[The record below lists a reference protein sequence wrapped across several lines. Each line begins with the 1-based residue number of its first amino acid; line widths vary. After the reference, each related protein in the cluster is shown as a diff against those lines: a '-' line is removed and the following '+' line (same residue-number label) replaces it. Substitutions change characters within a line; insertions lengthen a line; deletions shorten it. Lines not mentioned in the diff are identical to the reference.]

1 MAEDALVALH
11 SCIRRHISG
20 DSWYLSN
27 MTSLDLNLLVPL
39 DVLLTE
45 GSVVGAARR
54 LQLSPSAMS
63 RTLARLREV
72 TGDPLL
78 ARAGRGLVPT
88 PLALALRER
97 VRQVVEDA
105 EAVFRPAM
113 KLDLDALS
121 RTFRLRTSEG
131 FVESFG
137 PALIARVAKDAPGVR
152 IRFLPKP
159 DKDSTSLRDGT
170 VDMETGVTGKEMGP
184 EIRTLGLFRDRH
196 IGVVRSRHPLSR
208 GRITPARYAMGQHV
222 LVSRRGLDRG
232 PEDDALEL
240 LGLERQVVA
249 TVGGFS
255 SAIALARAS
264 DMIATVPEKHTH
276 TLCEEM
282 FRFALPVALP
292 EFTVSLFWHPRL
304 EADPAHRWLRS
315 LVREVCDETLARTK
329 SGKLRGAGHARA
341 ITALPAAP
349 PRGQPMPRPSMPV
362 IDSPSKPASAAK
374 RRPRSA

>member
-1 MAEDALVALH
+1 MAEGALVALH
-11 SCIRRHISG
+11 SCMRRHVSG
-20 DSWYLSN
+20 DLWYLSD
-27 MTSLDLNLLVPL
+27 MTNLDLNLLAPL

-45 GSVVGAARR
+45 GSVVGAARQLR
-54 LQLSPSAMS
+54 LSPSAMS

-78 ARAGRGLVPT
+78 VRAGRGLVPT
-88 PLALALRER
+88 PLAVALRER

-105 EAVFRPAM
+105 EAVLRPAM
-113 KLDLDALS
+113 KLDLHALS

-137 PALIARVAKDAPGVR
+137 PALIARVARDAPGVR

-159 DKDSTSLRDGT
+159 DKDSASLRDGS
-170 VDMETGVTGKEMGP
+170 VDLETGVTGKEMGP
-184 EIRTLGLFRDRH
+184 EIRTLGLFQDRH
-196 IGVVRSRHPLSR
+196 IGVVRSGHPLSR
-208 GRITPARYAMGQHV
+208 GKITPARYAAGQHV
-222 LVSRRGLDRG
+222 LVSRRGLDQG
-232 PEDDALEL
+232 PEDDALAL

-282 FRFALPVALP
+282 FRFALPVTLR

-315 LVREVCDETLARTK
+315 LVREVCDETLARMK
-329 SGKLRGAGHARA
+329 GGKRQSHARGTGA
-341 ITALPAAP
+341 
-349 PRGQPMPRPSMPV
+349 
-362 IDSPSKPASAAK
+362 PSKT
-374 RRPRSA
+374 R

>member
-1 MAEDALVALH
+1 MFQTIL
-11 SCIRRHISG
+11 
-20 DSWYLSN
+20 WYFSA
-27 MTSLDLNLLVPL
+27 MPTLDLNLLIPL
-39 DVLLTE
+39 DILLTE
-45 GSVVGAARR
+45 GSVAGAARR

-63 RTLARLREV
+63 RTLARLRAI

-105 EAVFRPAM
+105 EAVLRPAM
-113 KLDLDALS
+113 KLDLTALS

-137 PALIARVAKDAPGVR
+137 PALIARVATDAPGVR

-159 DKDSTSLRDGT
+159 DKDSASLRDGT
-170 VDMETGVTGKEMGP
+170 VDLETGVTGKEMGP

-196 IGVVRSRHPLSR
+196 IGVVRTGHPLSR
-208 GRITPARYAMGQHV
+208 GRITPARYAAGQHV
-222 LVSRRGLDRG
+222 LVSRRGLGRG
-232 PEDDALEL
+232 PEDDALTA

-255 SAIALARAS
+255 SAIAMARAS

-282 FRFALPVALP
+282 FRFALPMALP
-292 EFTVSLFWHPRL
+292 EFTVSLFWHPRF
-304 EADPAHRWLRS
+304 EADLAHRWLRM
-315 LVREVCDETLARTK
+315 LVREVCDATPARTK
-329 SGKLRGAGHARA
+329 SGMRRGTGLARA
-341 ITALPAAP
+341 ITVVPDASL
-349 PRGQPMPRPSMPV
+349 RGQPTPKPSMPV
-362 IDSPSKPASAAK
+362 IDAASRPASAAK

>member
-1 MAEDALVALH
+1 
-11 SCIRRHISG
+11 
-20 DSWYLSN
+20 
-27 MTSLDLNLLVPL
+27 MTTLDLNLLVPL

-45 GSVVGAARR
+45 GSVAGAAKR

-63 RTLARLREV
+63 RTLARLRDI

-105 EAVFRPAM
+105 EAVLRPAM
-113 KLDLDALS
+113 KLDLKALS

-159 DKDSTSLRDGT
+159 NKDSTSLRDGT
-170 VDMETGVTGKEMGP
+170 VDLETGVTGKEMGP
-184 EIRTLGLFRDRH
+184 EIRTLGLFRDHH
-196 IGVVRSRHPLSR
+196 IGVVRTGHPLSR
-208 GRITPARYAMGQHV
+208 GKITPARYAAGQHV

-232 PEDDALEL
+232 PEDDALEA

-282 FRFALPVALP
+282 FRFALPVTLP

-304 EADPAHRWLRS
+304 DADPPHRWLRS
-315 LVREVCDETLARTK
+315 LVCEVCDETLARTK
-329 SGKLRGAGHARA
+329 NNKLRGASYARA
-341 ITALPAAP
+341 ITALPVASAQS
-349 PRGQPMPRPSMPV
+349 QPMPRPSMPV
-362 IDSPSKPASAAK
+362 IDAPSNPASAAK
-374 RRPRSA
+374 QRPRSA